1 MLYFCRL
8 WNKWSSANIGLV
20 YAFTLY
26 PFSCNAILKVSQ
38 MSGSSSTITI
48 DLDDD
53 DDDDETQLVAW
64 VNDLLTSLNFD
75 VYYHRTHILMIYKN

>member
-1 MLYFCRL
+1 M
-8 WNKWSSANIGLV
+8 V

-53 DDDDETQLVAW
+53 DDETQLV
-64 VNDLLTSLNFD
+64 N
-75 VYYHRTHILMIYKN
+75 

>member
-1 MLYFCRL
+1 
-8 WNKWSSANIGLV
+8 
-20 YAFTLY
+20 
-26 PFSCNAILKVSQ
+26 

-75 VYYHRTHILMIYKN
+75 VYYHRTHHFNDLQELIYTLL

>member
-1 MLYFCRL
+1 
-8 WNKWSSANIGLV
+8 
-20 YAFTLY
+20 
-26 PFSCNAILKVSQ
+26 

-48 DLDDD
+48 DLD

-75 VYYHRTHILMIYKN
+75 VYYHRTHHFNDLQELIYTLL